1 MTIIINPKS
10 DFLVS
15 FSFKIKYEN
24 TTEATILNLSIEEQL
39 CLLGLAEELCNSKAK
54 MHLL

>member
-24 TTEATILNLSIEEQL
+24 MTEATILNLSI
-39 CLLGLAEELCNSKAK
+39 GTTMLAWPC
-54 MHLL
+54 